1 MTKILAIQGSDLKK
15 VNIKT
20 DTTILLATEAQK
32 RGYKVY
38 YFRPED
44 LSFLNGKVIA
54 FCKHIKINNN
64 KKNFYSILKT
74 INFNLEKSN
83 VILIRND
90 PPFNSRYLYT
100 TFLLD
105 HISRKVKIINHPFA
119 VRNVSE
125 KMFSI
130 NFMKYMPPTLISENQ
145 KEIKKFFKKQKS
157 VVVKPIDGF
166 SGNNVILLKSFN
178 ASKIRKLLK
187 KNNHLFFQKFLPEV
201 SRGDKRVFIIK
212 GKIVGA
218 ISRVPKKGSI
228 LSNMSKGAYAKLTK
242 LTNKERK
249 ASRAIGKLLVKNKI
263 YFAGIDFIQE
273 KLIGDINVTSPTGLA
288 AYRDLSGINL
298 AKTFWNNIYKHLTK

>member
-100 TFLLD
+100 TFLLN

-145 KEIKKFFKKQKS
+145 KEIKRFFKKQKS

-228 LSNMSKGAYAKLTK
+228 LSNMSKGAHAKLTK
-242 LTNKERK
+242 LTNKERR

-298 AKTFWNNIYKHLTK
+298 AKTFWNNI

>member
-44 LSFLNGKVIA
+44 LSFLNGKVVA

-100 TFLLD
+100 TFLLN

-145 KEIKKFFKKQKS
+145 KEIKKFFKKQKT

-228 LSNMSKGAYAKLTK
+228 LSNMSKGARAKLTK

-298 AKTFWNNIYKHLTK
+298 AKTFWNNI